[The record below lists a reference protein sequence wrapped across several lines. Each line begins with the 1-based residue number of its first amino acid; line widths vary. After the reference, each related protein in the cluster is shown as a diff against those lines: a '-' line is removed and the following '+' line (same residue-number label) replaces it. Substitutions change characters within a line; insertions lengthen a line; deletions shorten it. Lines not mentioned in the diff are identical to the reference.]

1 MQLVITIRREVENRD
16 QGKAIYNVVRE
27 RLEEHPDLKVTGH
40 VTNHFIEPEE
50 PS

>member
-1 MQLVITIRREVENRD
+1 MQLVITIRREVANRE
-16 QGKAIYNVVRE
+16 QGESIYNVVKE

-40 VTNHFIEPEE
+40 VTNHFNEIEE